1 MRRVLQKYNWGRAMR
16 RVLQNSC
23 ARGTRA
29 HCVGDEVAEDGAD
42 HGGVGDV
49 GERAVPCRA
58 QLHQQL
64 LQRQVNRTQAG
75 EERRGRSTL
84 FIS

>member
-16 RVLQNSC
+16 RVLQKSC
-23 ARGTRA
+23 VRGTRA

-49 GERAVPCRA
+49 GEHAVA
-58 QLHQQL
+58 DSANLEQQRL
-64 LQRQVNRTQAG
+64 MTEA
-75 EERRGRSTL
+75 
-84 FIS
+84 